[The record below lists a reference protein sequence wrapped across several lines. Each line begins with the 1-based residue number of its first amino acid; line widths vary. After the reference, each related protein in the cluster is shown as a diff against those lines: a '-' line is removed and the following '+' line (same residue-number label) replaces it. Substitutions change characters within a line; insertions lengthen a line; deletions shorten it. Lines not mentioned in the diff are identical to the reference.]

1 MTVCFFLPEYRNKS
15 QHSLLVVLFCL
26 CKSFQRTLSCASRE
40 PLFSKANAKVQVFIR
55 TSKSFY
61 EKVSFIFHLF
71 RFVDRIMYFKI
82 YTHYYIQK
90 ELLMLIVM
98 SDKQLNKGDSYLWK
112 FVFLATKLRKR
123 INLLSFS
130 KLRNILQKYSYG
142 KLRSSYVM
150 NRLLMMKRKRW
161 NYSGLLFNEK
171 KKTFDRWIG
180 NFITI

>member
-15 QHSLLVVLFCL
+15 QHSLLVLLFCL
-26 CKSFQRTLSCASRE
+26 CKSFQRTLSCALRE

-71 RFVDRIMYFKI
+71 RFIDRIMYFKI

-142 KLRSSYVM
+142 RLRSSYGM
-150 NRLLMMKRKRW
+150 GWRFNDETEKME
-161 NYSGLLFNEK
+161 LFGITFQREK
-171 KKTFDRWIG
+171 E
-180 NFITI
+180 NV